1 MILAVDEKGRRV
13 CIRGVFSRFLEMA
26 RENMK
31 DGLKN
36 YVVSEE
42 EEGLYRK

>member
-13 CIRGVFSRFLEMA
+13 CIRGVFSRFLGMA

-31 DGLKN
+31 DGFWK
-36 YVVSEE
+36 VCWGE
-42 EEGLYRK
+42 